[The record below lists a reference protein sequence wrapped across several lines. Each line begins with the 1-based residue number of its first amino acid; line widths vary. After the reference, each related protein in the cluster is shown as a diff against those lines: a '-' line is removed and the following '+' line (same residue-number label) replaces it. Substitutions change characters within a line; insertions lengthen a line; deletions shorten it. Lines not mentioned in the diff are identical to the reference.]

1 MLAYVLL
8 TTGQVLMW
16 QKWMS
21 LVKWKLQPTAFL
33 KLLISPLAAIGPYL
47 SLTQLRIYIR
57 GSLPH
62 RQLAEVGVLQL

>member
-33 KLLISPLAAIGPYL
+33 KLLISPLAAIGPNL

-62 RQLAEVGVLQL
+62 